1 MSTTACRSLLETQ
14 HLFNSFLI
22 SFSLCLPLQILQT
35 LPFDKIKIDIISIHL
50 LEDQED
56 VRDYVQ
62 SITKFLAG
70 KYYKL
75 QRKIGR
81 NYFYQRLNAA
91 ASRTRKKDILLL
103 KTPQQ

>member
-1 MSTTACRSLLETQ
+1 M
-14 HLFNSFLI
+14 HFFLFLR
-22 SFSLCLPLQILQT
+22 LQILQT

-62 SITKFLAG
+62 SIAKFLAG